1 MNTQRA
7 TLSHVTERGR
17 VSARETEVSLAPCV
31 RHTSNMH
38 VHVHVYVHVQLQV
51 HVPRACACEI
61 GVFKAVCTSVYRYT
75 QHATR
80 AWMRRFFHSV
90 SLFSLCKQTRALLV
104 RMAVLWGGGSA
115 SVLCHAAFSRVL
127 CRVCCV
133 AVDARTAL

>member
-51 HVPRACACEI
+51 HVPRASACEMECS
-61 GVFKAVCTSVYRYT
+61 CTVPPYT
-75 QHATR
+75 GLMLR
-80 AWMRRFFHSV
+80 W
-90 SLFSLCKQTRALLV
+90 
-104 RMAVLWGGGSA
+104 
-115 SVLCHAAFSRVL
+115 
-127 CRVCCV
+127 
-133 AVDARTAL
+133 